1 MSSTVN
7 QLEFRGD
14 DVAIYN
20 DIIIDM
26 WTPDPAV
33 PMKSPRPKETGS
45 LEYSPWGEGNDF
57 PQQTIAK
64 VEADTELGAL
74 LNWLGRLLQGKQVVA
89 MQEVWNEEKKKFDI
103 VEVKDQEIKDFLS
116 SISWKRYW
124 REACVDF
131 TWFQNIFPDMFK
143 SKDGKSIA
151 TISCHHAAWTRL
163 GKMNGSGTVEKAYVS
178 AMWPD
183 SKVGD
188 EYTQEHKVVD
198 PYDASLIEN
207 LKADTKLTRFIYP
220 VNYPSP
226 GKAYYSL
233 SPWIAFINSDWYK
246 IKNLIPKWKLRFM
259 ERLLSAAKL
268 LTIHPNYWR
277 TAYKDWDALGRDE
290 QLELKK
296 AKVKEISASLS
307 GIEGAGATI
316 LTEMVTDNDGK
327 PVPGFTLTSIESGFK
342 DGQNLEDS
350 QEASQHLMRAM
361 NVDPTLV
368 GNGPGRGKDAGSG
381 SDKRIAMNIATAILT
396 PYRDVIL
403 EPLVLKAMYDGWK
416 DRIQNL
422 FFSVVEVDLQTLDE
436 GSTSKDS
443 IAVNTQ
449 PATK

>member
-7 QLEFRGD
+7 QVEFRGN

-74 LNWLGRLLQGKQVVA
+74 LDWKGRVLQGKQVVA
-89 MQEVWNEEKKKFDI
+89 MQEVWNEEKKKFDAI
-103 VEVKDQEIKDFLS
+103 EVNDQEIKDFLS

-143 SKDGKSIA
+143 SKKGNSIA

-183 SKVGD
+183 AKVGD
-188 EYTQEHKVVD
+188 EYTQEYKVVD
-198 PYDASLIEN
+198 PYDASLIEKLKDDTN
-207 LKADTKLTRFIYP
+207 LKRFIYP
-220 VNYPSP
+220 VSYPSP

-277 TAYKDWDALGRDE
+277 TAYKDWDALDRDE
-290 QLELKK
+290 QLKLKK

-316 LTEMVTDNDGK
+316 LTEMVTDNEGK

-350 QEASQHLMRAM
+350 QEASQHLMRAL

-396 PYRDVIL
+396 PYRNVIL
-403 EPLVLKAMYDGWK
+403 EPLELKAMYDGWK
-416 DRIQNL
+416 DRIKNL
-422 FFSVVEVDLQTLDE
+422 FFAVVEVDLQTLDE

-449 PATK
+449 PTSK